1 MIVLYLGEYAAGGV
15 ATYLR
20 TLIDMQ
26 EKNPKIEKII
36 LMVSDFKSEQFQFES
51 DKVQVIR
58 YRYKRGLHGIFTIL
72 HQWPT
77 ILKVKPDIVHLHST
91 FAGLIRVR
99 ALLSFKHLH
108 FGIVYCAHG
117 WAFNQRVSAL
127 SKDVYI
133 AVERVLSRV
142 GYIINISQ
150 DEQDSAVRAGISE
163 NHMVMIHN
171 AIQYSKM
178 PRKHSAHQGTKFL
191 FIGRFDRQKGLD
203 VLLSAFQRLPRKYE
217 LSIAGGS
224 ILDDDKKTY
233 LSNRRNVNYLGWLS
247 REQIANQLL
256 QSDALIVPSRWE
268 GFGLVALEAMANST
282 AVIAS
287 KVGGL
292 PEIVVQELTGILVP
306 PEDPNALYQV
316 LSSVTK
322 EELETMGRAGRQRI
336 ERLFNPQKMERQV
349 FDVYNAEFKLA
360 NHLL

>member
-1 MIVLYLGEYAAGGV
+1 M
-15 ATYLR
+15 
-20 TLIDMQ
+20 
-26 EKNPKIEKII
+26 
-36 LMVSDFKSEQFQFES
+36 
-51 DKVQVIR
+51 
-58 YRYKRGLHGIFTIL
+58 
-72 HQWPT
+72 
-77 ILKVKPDIVHLHST
+77 
-91 FAGLIRVR
+91 
-99 ALLSFKHLH
+99 
-108 FGIVYCAHG
+108 
-117 WAFNQRVSAL
+117 
-127 SKDVYI
+127 
-133 AVERVLSRV
+133 
-142 GYIINISQ
+142 
-150 DEQDSAVRAGISE
+150 
-163 NHMVMIHN
+163 
-171 AIQYSKM
+171 
-178 PRKHSAHQGTKFL
+178 
-191 FIGRFDRQKGLD
+191 
-203 VLLSAFQRLPRKYE
+203 
-217 LSIAGGS
+217 
-224 ILDDDKKTY
+224 DDDKKTY